1 MQLVEFARFALYH
14 GPTVPWRPF
23 SFRFL
28 SQLSEVSRHN
38 DPPPPRIDHVFHLK
52 PSTDTHTSRRLPPC

>member
-14 GPTVPWRPF
+14 GLAVPWRPF

-38 DPPPPRIDHVFHLK
+38 DPPPPRIDYVFHLK
-52 PSTDTHTSRRLPPC
+52 PSTSYITFR